1 MTIDQQKSE
10 NGHHA
15 DRSAWVIWGVLVLIA
30 VAILPFAVRNS
41 EIVRQIAAMCGF
53 TIGWITSLC
62 GRGNNTQQIMRYCH
76 LSGLSIG

>member
-10 NGHHA
+10 NSHYA

-41 EIVRQIAAMCGF
+41 DIVRHIATMCGF
-53 TIGWITSLC
+53 TIS
-62 GRGNNTQQIMRYCH
+62 
-76 LSGLSIG
+76 